1 MKMRLRVEGY
11 WVDIASESFEHFGK
25 EFHDN
30 LPDIMERGDTE
41 DDNDWVDFD
50 IESIEDLLKYMKAF
64 EEFEMTIFVSC
75 RTEEVDISY
84 TLCNK
89 KGWQHKDKQVFT
101 RIEIKRGVVAEK
113 LNRRVERA
121 IEILQEERIDFG
133 K

>member
-1 MKMRLRVEGY
+1 MEESKDTIRLY
-11 WVDIASESFEHFGK
+11 
-25 EFHDN
+25 
-30 LPDIMERGDTE
+30 LPDEVWDSGYVEVVWLEPLEIRDTE